1 MTAQI
6 LEAAMLICFGLS
18 WPMNAYKSYKAATAV
33 STSWQFITLFTA
45 GYLAGI
51 AAKFFSGDINW
62 VLIVYF
68 LNLACLALNWAVYF
82 RNKKLD
88 RERVEQQ
95 KIATVNTS
103 KATVQVVSS
112 KAEVAASPVLGNVL
126 IASDGSE
133 GSLNAIRYAIKLID
147 PAKTKSV
154 QVISA
159 SEDSSN
165 AAAKRAE
172 HAASQAH
179 DILAEA
185 GIDSSTSVIYGA
197 PAEAIVK
204 ETDKQDASLV
214 IMGSRGLGGLQGF
227 ILGSVSRSVCNNVG
241 CPVLVVK

>member
-1 MTAQI
+1 M
-6 LEAAMLICFGLS
+6 
-18 WPMNAYKSYKAATAV
+18 
-33 STSWQFITLFTA
+33 
-45 GYLAGI
+45 
-51 AAKFFSGDINW
+51 
-62 VLIVYF
+62 
-68 LNLACLALNWAVYF
+68 
-82 RNKKLD
+82 
-88 RERVEQQ
+88 
-95 KIATVNTS
+95 
-103 KATVQVVSS
+103 SS

-154 QVISA
+154 QVVSA

-172 HAASQAH
+172 HAASQAY

-204 ETDKQDASLV
+204 ETDKQDANLV